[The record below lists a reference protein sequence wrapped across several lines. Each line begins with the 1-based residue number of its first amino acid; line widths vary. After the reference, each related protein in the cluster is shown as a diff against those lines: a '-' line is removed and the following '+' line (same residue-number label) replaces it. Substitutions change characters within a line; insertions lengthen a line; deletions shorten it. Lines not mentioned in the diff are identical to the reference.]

1 MENLP
6 TIILSIATALL
17 GGTNIFQLFF
27 LHADRRK
34 RGAEAVQAE
43 ITSQQLIIDGN
54 VQEIKRLQERLEHY
68 EKRVE
73 ELQQL
78 VLELREEIINLKD

>member
-1 MENLP
+1 METT
-6 TIILSIATALL
+6 TIILSILTALL

-43 ITSQQLIIDGN
+43 ITSQQMIIDGN
-54 VQEIKRLQERLEHY
+54 VQEIKRLQERLEIY
-68 EKRVE
+68 ERRVE
-73 ELQQL
+73 ELQNL
-78 VLELREEIINLKD
+78 VIELREELGKLKE

>member
-1 MENLP
+1 METT
-6 TIILSIATALL
+6 TIILSILTALL

-43 ITSQQLIIDGN
+43 ITSQQMIIDGN
-54 VQEIKRLQERLEHY
+54 VQEIKRLQERLEIY
-68 EKRVE
+68 ERRVE
-73 ELQQL
+73 ELQNL
-78 VLELREEIINLKD
+78 VIELREELGKMKE